1 MIATVE
7 GVLQYRGPDG
17 IIVNVGGIGLWVNSS
32 SSTLDQLTPVN
43 SRVSLFTFL
52 YVREDNLSLYG
63 FATGAELTLFKK
75 LLSVS
80 GVGPKVALA
89 LLSGLSVEQLSQAI
103 VTGNADSISQV
114 SGVGKKVA
122 NRIIMELKDKLEY
135 VGEGSGLAP
144 SRIDNDVV
152 IALTSLGY
160 SVREAMQAIS
170 CLTDAENLSAE
181 EKIKLALQQLMSR

>member
-17 IIVNVGGIGLWVNSS
+17 IIVNVGGIGLWVYSS
-32 SSTLDQLTPVN
+32 GSTLGQLTPVN
-43 SRVSLFTFL
+43 SKVSLFTFL
-52 YVREDNLSLYG
+52 HVREDNLSLYG
-63 FATGAELTLFKK
+63 FATGVELTLFKK
-75 LLSVS
+75 LISVS

-103 VTGNADSISQV
+103 VTSNADAISQV
-114 SGVGKKVA
+114 PGVGKKMA
-122 NRIIMELKDKLEY
+122 NRISMELKDKLEY
-135 VGEGSGLAP
+135 EVEGSGLAP
-144 SRIDNDVV
+144 SQSDNDVV

-170 CLTDAENLSAE
+170 GLPDAENLSAE